1 MTNLTHHL
9 AVSGT
14 LSAAAR
20 EALNDHL
27 SAPCAVFDI
36 LEQDSGTWTPE
47 DAEAAARELERHGYG
62 TVHDGHFLFAIA
74 LREPPQLPT
83 DHLDELVPALALVDR
98 VFDEVMQ
105 QRTEA
110 TPNPT
115 NALGVSFPILM
126 QLQNVLRLAVYGQQG
141 KLTHADMVAQ
151 LPDVATM
158 LARAIRAEVS

>member
-1 MTNLTHHL
+1 M
-9 AVSGT
+9 
-14 LSAAAR
+14 
-20 EALNDHL
+20 
-27 SAPCAVFDI
+27 
-36 LEQDSGTWTPE
+36 
-47 DAEAAARELERHGYG
+47 
-62 TVHDGHFLFAIA
+62 
-74 LREPPQLPT
+74 
-83 DHLDELVPALALVDR
+83 PALALVDR